1 MFLKKH
7 LAKKRWFKSFGWK
20 LTLWYAVLFLI
31 TSLVISL
38 FLYHRLKFQLYEEV
52 DLFLADEMNEFS
64 QFVAEH
70 QNSLS
75 LIELQMQKESV
86 AIRKDYQMYYGV
98 LDIQKK
104 LVIQSSEFHFLNQDV
119 RIIKSSI
126 LPTSNVKEYKVDNE
140 KGNYVVRILTHEF
153 QGKNEF
159 IRYLQV
165 GMNLT
170 RIGKTLS
177 NFRKNIILT
186 VPVFFILSVAGGFV
200 LARHN
205 LRPISQMTKTASRI
219 TALNLDERLPMRGAE
234 DELDKL
240 AQTFNCMIERI
251 KQAYQKISQF
261 SFDAAHELRT
271 PITSLMGEIE
281 SALSY
286 KCSPERYHAVLT
298 SNLEELSRLQHLVN
312 SLLFLAQDVALGQ
325 EKNKEKIEL
334 NIIVRDICEL
344 FEPVAKEKGFNF
356 TSDFISEPIYLQGEK
371 WRIEQVISNL
381 IDNAICYNRPGG
393 NVTVKLRKNESF
405 VEIMVKDTG
414 IGISDEDKTKIFDRF
429 YRGEPSRSR
438 HSGGFGLGLSIVK
451 SIVESYFGT
460 ILVESR
466 LGEGSTFTVQLP
478 I

>member
-31 TSLVISL
+31 TSLVVSL

-52 DLFLADEMNEFS
+52 DFFLADEMNEFS

-70 QNSLS
+70 QNNLS

-98 LDIQKK
+98 LDIQKRP
-104 LVIQSSEFHFLNQDV
+104 VIQSSEFHFLNQDV
-119 RIIKSSI
+119 RIVKSSI
-126 LPTSNVKEYKVDNE
+126 FPTSDVKEYKVDNE
-140 KGNYVVRILTHEF
+140 KGNYVVRILTREF

-186 VPVFFILSVAGGFV
+186 LPVFFILSIVGGFV
-200 LARHN
+200 LARYN
-205 LRPISQMTKTASRI
+205 LRPISQMTKAASRI
-219 TALNLDERLPMRGAE
+219 TALNLDERLPMRETE
-234 DELDKL
+234 DELDNL

-271 PITSLMGEIE
+271 PITSLIGEIE
-281 SALSY
+281 SALSHE
-286 KCSPERYHAVLT
+286 SSLERCRSVLK

-325 EKNKEKIEL
+325 KKNKEKLEL
-334 NIIVRDICEL
+334 NIIARDICEL
-344 FEPVAKEKGFNF
+344 FEPVAKEKKINF
-356 TSDFISEPIYLQGEK
+356 TSDITSDPVCLQGEK
-371 WRIEQVISNL
+371 WRMEQVISNL
-381 IDNAICYNRPGG
+381 IDNAIRYNRPNG
-393 NVTVKLRKNESF
+393 NLAVSLRKNKCYA
-405 VEIMVKDTG
+405 EIIVKDTG
-414 IGISDEDKTKIFDRF
+414 IGISDEDKTKVFDRF

-451 SIVESYFGT
+451 SIVESYSGT
-460 ILVESR
+460 ISVNSR